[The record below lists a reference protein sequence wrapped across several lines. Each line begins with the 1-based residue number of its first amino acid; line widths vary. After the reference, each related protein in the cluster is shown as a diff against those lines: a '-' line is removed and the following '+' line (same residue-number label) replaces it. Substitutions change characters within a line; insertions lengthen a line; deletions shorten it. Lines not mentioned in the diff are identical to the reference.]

1 MNDID
6 RAIAML
12 RDDIAMGRATLTKLT
27 RLAELLEERGQVFRE
42 EMSILRRFNAQPGPI
57 PKPAIL
63 NPLNMDENLSDD
75 GVWILDDWNESR
87 RPR

>member
-1 MNDID
+1 MNDLD

-42 EMSILRRFNAQPGPI
+42 EMEVLRRFNAQPGPK
-57 PKPAIL
+57 PKPPIF
-63 NPLNMDENLSDD
+63 NPISVSEFIDGAWIVDE
-75 GVWILDDWNESR
+75 ESWAR

>member
-1 MNDID
+1 MNDLD

-12 RDDIAMGRATLTKLT
+12 KDDIAMGRTDLKKLT

-42 EMSILRRFNAQPGPI
+42 EMEILKRFNAQTGPI
-57 PKPAIL
+57 PKPPLL
-63 NPLNMDENLSDD
+63 NPLGVSEFIEGAWIVDE
-75 GVWILDDWNESR
+75 ESWAR